1 VGKYGVDVGAID
13 TVARRALVPDPAVR
27 LFVVDEIGKMECLS
41 QGFVDAVRT
50 LLAQGQPLLAT
61 VALRGQGLIEEVKHD
76 PRARLVHLTRDNRDR
91 LPEEI
96 ADVLRAASA

>member
-1 VGKYGVDVGAID
+1 
-13 TVARRALVPDPAVR
+13 
-27 LFVVDEIGKMECLS
+27 
-41 QGFVDAVRT
+41 
-50 LLAQGQPLLAT
+50 LAT